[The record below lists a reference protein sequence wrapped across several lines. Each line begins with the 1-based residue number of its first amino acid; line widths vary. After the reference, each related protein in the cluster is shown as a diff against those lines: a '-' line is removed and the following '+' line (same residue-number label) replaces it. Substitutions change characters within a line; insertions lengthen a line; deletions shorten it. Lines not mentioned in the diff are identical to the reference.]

1 MNSALRLLASK
12 LHSNV
17 DIAKRLATDDSSL
30 DKHLKALQEH
40 AKAGTSPHEPEDLQV
55 QAVRHFW
62 DKRSF
67 ETLKEAR
74 LVSFGLCLPSRPGG
88 PCVLEDRERFNAVL
102 SSDTGVEQWVKEPRW
117 FRRCYQGLVR
127 SYFSYDDTKG
137 SIAPDEGR
145 RNWRVLREYLHDRA
159 PKIVDADGYNPDWV
173 TTTTENTNL
182 FSVDPCAPY
191 TEAALAGDTADIER
205 MRELLGISDDS
216 WFISALVRSQIT
228 HATSLPYE
236 EFKDLIPNLLSMLA
250 NLARHGIKVR
260 NYGLSLILNTYTNTS
275 SPRIHTGLRDAT
287 VEWWGNPWLPSTSVQ
302 WRGVTPAAR
311 EMVAE
316 WLREEFIEAFFTLL
330 AEDGVGDRRRANFWL
345 RYAKKSMTNVQF
357 ALGSR
362 ALNSPNRDFS
372 ALLEK
377 MKGLYT
383 ELRDSNSSNNAF
395 IMTLGDIVAVE
406 FGAMGN
412 ALYGYHKG
420 SLPFT
425 FDPSKPLGLSSQTR
439 SSLKNKHQSVLWLQ
453 HQDNIHGWNRWEDM
467 FEATLNERFQILPDH
482 ALKGATKAIKPKEA
496 APTTLTE
503 KYGKF
508 EGHKLRALGKSRK
521 FEIADLRGKGG
532 NIWAYT
538 DSNDP
543 ELIQLFQD
551 WGFQYRAGKGWWKK

>member
-1 MNSALRLLASK
+1 MNSALQLLASK
-12 LHSNV
+12 LHSSV
-17 DIAKRLATDDSSL
+17 DIAKRLATDGSSL

-40 AKAGTSPHEPEDLQV
+40 VKAGSSPNEPEDLQV

-117 FRRCYQGLVR
+117 FRHCYQGLVR

-173 TTTTENTNL
+173 ITTTENTNL
-182 FSVDPCAPY
+182 FSIDPCAPY
-191 TEAALAGDTADIER
+191 AEAALAGDTADIER

-216 WFISALVRSQIT
+216 WFISALVRSQIA

-250 NLARHGIKVR
+250 NLARHGIKIR

-275 SPRIHTGLRDAT
+275 SPTIHTGLRDAA
-287 VEWWGNPWLPSTSVQ
+287 VEWWGNPWLPSTAAQ
-302 WRGVTPAAR
+302 WGGVTPSAR

-316 WLREEFIEAFFTLL
+316 WLRGEFIEAFFTKFS
-330 AEDGVGDRRRANFWL
+330 EDGIGDRRRANFWL
-345 RYAKKSMTNVQF
+345 RYVKSMTDVQF

-362 ALNSPNRDFS
+362 VLNSPSHDF
-372 ALLEK
+372 AVLLQK
-377 MKGLYT
+377 MTGLHT
-383 ELRDSNSSNNAF
+383 ELKGTSSTNNAF
-395 IMTLGDIVAVE
+395 IMTLGDLVAVE
-406 FGAMGN
+406 FSDMGN
-412 ALYGYHKG
+412 ALYGYQRDN
-420 SLPFT
+420 LPFV
-425 FDPSKPLGLSSQTR
+425 FDSTEPLGLSSR
-439 SSLKNKHQSVLWLQ
+439 GPNPLKSKELSRLWLL
-453 HQDNIHGWNRWEDM
+453 HKDDINGYRRWENM
-467 FEATLNERFQILPDH
+467 FEA
-482 ALKGATKAIKPKEA
+482 ALIDKFNIAPETPSSRPKRSAAQKASESTA
-496 APTTLTE
+496 LFNA
-503 KYGKF
+503 KYGKYDPYR
-508 EGHKLRALGKSRK
+508 LRGLGKTMGFK
-521 FEIADLRGKGG
+521 VDDLRKKGG
-532 NIWAYT
+532 NLWAYT